1 VAVLE
6 DIQQL
11 VIAKVYREV
20 LVGVLV
26 MVSLQEVELVLLTK
40 VIVEVLRYQYL
51 DGVVQEVAEQELLE
65 VQVQLQL
72 EALEVQV

>member
-1 VAVLE
+1 VLE